1 MERREAQV
9 SGTLDRLALLRE
21 RISPPDSPQRVGVS
35 SEPQWRVPG
44 LPQVARRY
52 LDRMSAAYARARRPL
67 SLATTLVLWGTAV
80 VVLGALA
87 VSLGP
92 RLIGYSSI
100 VIQGGSMATSL
111 PAGSIAV
118 TEQVPAEAIS
128 VGDVILYHPPATS
141 PDHASVMHRVV
152 SVREEDGQVLFRTK
166 GDANSTPDPWEFGLE
181 GNGARLVYAVPYVGY
196 LVAYVRTP
204 VGWVL
209 VFMLPA
215 ACLGF
220 TTLRRIWAGRPP
232 AR

>member
-9 SGTLDRLALLRE
+9 SGALDRLALLRE
-21 RISPPDSPQRVGVS
+21 RISPSDSPQSVGAS

-44 LPQVARRY
+44 LPQIARRY
-52 LDRMSAAYARARRPL
+52 LDRMSAAYGRIRRPL
-67 SLATTLVLWGTAV
+67 ALAVTIVLSGATV

-100 VIQGGSMATSL
+100 VVQGGSMATSL
-111 PAGSIAV
+111 PVGSIAV
-118 TEQVPAEAIS
+118 TEQVPAEAIN
-128 VGDVILYHPPATS
+128 VGDVILFHPPATS
-141 PDHASVMHRVV
+141 PNHASVMHRVV
-152 SVREEDGQVLFRTK
+152 SVREENGQRLFRTK
-166 GDANSTPDPWEFGLE
+166 GDANATPDPWEFGLE

-215 ACLGF
+215 AYLSF
-220 TTLRRIWAGRPP
+220 TTLRRIWAGRPS